1 MRNSWR
7 YATFIT
13 FFMLLASSS
22 LLAQNMREE
31 VRRAR
36 QVYRRH
42 QYANAEVA
50 YRKALSKDS
59 TFTEARFGL
68 AGTQYAQGR
77 TDEALQNYAALVQDP
92 TLTPKRRAELMHNLG
107 NSFMKKKDYRQS
119 VEAYKHSLRINPT
132 DEETRY
138 NLALAMKLLQK
149 QQQQGGGG
157 DNQDQNKENN
167 QDKNQPQNNPNNNN
181 QGGQQ
186 QPQPSKQDNTQKDQQ
201 PRQNEMSRESAEKI
215 LKAYEQDEEKTREK
229 VEQMRKQRMKQ
240 QKGNSTKQW

>member
-1 MRNSWR
+1 
-7 YATFIT
+7 
-13 FFMLLASSS
+13 MLLASSS

-138 NLALAMKLLQK
+138 NLALAMKLLR
-149 QQQQGGGG
+149 
-157 DNQDQNKENN
+157 NSNSKEEETIRIRIRRIIRTKTNRKTIRITITRA
-167 QDKNQPQNNPNNNN
+167 DSSSPNRPNRTIH
-181 QGGQQ
+181 
-186 QPQPSKQDNTQKDQQ
+186 K
-201 PRQNEMSRESAEKI
+201 KI
-215 LKAYEQDEEKTREK
+215 NSHD
-229 VEQMRKQRMKQ
+229 RMK
-240 QKGNSTKQW
+240 

>member
-7 YATFIT
+7 YATFLT

-132 DEETRY
+132 DGETRY

-149 QQQQGGGG
+149 QQQQGGG

-167 QDKNQPQNNPNNNN
+167 HDKKQPQNNPNNNN

>member
-149 QQQQGGGG
+149 QQQQGGG

-167 QDKNQPQNNPNNNN
+167 HDKKQPQNNPNNNN
-181 QGGQQ
+181 QGG

>member
-1 MRNSWR
+1 
-7 YATFIT
+7 
-13 FFMLLASSS
+13 
-22 LLAQNMREE
+22 
-31 VRRAR
+31 
-36 QVYRRH
+36 
-42 QYANAEVA
+42 
-50 YRKALSKDS
+50 
-59 TFTEARFGL
+59 
-68 AGTQYAQGR
+68 
-77 TDEALQNYAALVQDP
+77 
-92 TLTPKRRAELMHNLG
+92 MHNLG

-149 QQQQGGGG
+149 QQQQGGG

-167 QDKNQPQNNPNNNN
+167 HDKNQPQNNPNNNN

-186 QPQPSKQDNTQKDQQ
+186 QPEPSKQDNTQKDQQ

-229 VEQMRKQRMKQ
+229 ALDIRLDGVNLFTAIILCNAPVDTKLKLFSAAKQ
-240 QKGNSTKQW
+240 QYLTEHDDIQQYMLEFIDAWKKEHTAA

>member
-1 MRNSWR
+1 
-7 YATFIT
+7 
-13 FFMLLASSS
+13 MLLASSS

>member
-167 QDKNQPQNNPNNNN
+167 HDKKQPQNNPNNNN